1 MQQGLYIYGAGGFG
15 REVRSMLSGLSL
27 DFIGFIDDTKQGKD
41 IIGDTEW
48 LMKRNGAQI
57 VLAVGNSSTREV
69 MYSRISRG
77 NFSFPSLI
85 HNSVILQDKSSIAV
99 GEGCVLTAGC
109 IFTCNIEI
117 GAFTIIN
124 LNTTVAHDV
133 RIGRFVSI
141 MPSVNIG
148 GGVVL
153 EDEVYLGTN
162 ATIMPFLRIGKG
174 AVVGAGAVVTKDV
187 PPGVTVKGVPA
198 R

>member
-1 MQQGLYIYGAGGFG
+1 MRNRLHIYGAGGFG
-15 REVRSMLSGLSL
+15 REVRSMLSDTSY
-27 DFIGFIDDTKQGKD
+27 GFAGYIDDKKSGTEIYGNA
-41 IIGDTEW
+41 EW
-48 LMKRNGAQI
+48 LLKSDVSQV
-57 VLAVGNSSTREV
+57 VLAVGDSSTRKQ
-69 MYSRISRG
+69 MYGRISGG
-77 NFSFPSLI
+77 NFSYPSLV
-85 HNSVILQDKSSIAV
+85 HPTVILQDKNSISV
-99 GEGCVLTAGC
+99 NDGCILTAGC

-124 LNTTVAHDV
+124 LNTTVGHDV
-133 RIGRFVSI
+133 CIGKFVSI
-141 MPSVNIG
+141 MPSVNVG

-162 ATIMPFLRIGKG
+162 ATILPFLRIGKG